1 MEAHQRQ
8 ISEKQESMLQ
18 LLAGLSTTPIG
29 LATPIGGNGPVR
41 SPIGRGNSS
50 PGSRGRGT
58 KKPRS
63 ILEGPGPPPP
73 EDVPS
78 AHEPAHPGQGRSQ
91 APRDTPPP
99 VVPTVP
105 PTVGLPTPRGQ
116 KLRDLRPLA
125 PPKPL
130 GAAVAPEA
138 RPPEWTDGEAL
149 PNVPQK
155 APRGGIEEG
164 HARSTL

>member
-1 MEAHQRQ
+1 MNGQFGTLPPQMNPFQDEEETRRRIAH
-8 ISEKQESMLQ
+8 
-18 LLAGLSTTPIG
+18 A
-29 LATPIGGNGPVR
+29 
-41 SPIGRGNSS
+41 
-50 PGSRGRGT
+50 
-58 KKPRS
+58 KKM
-63 ILEGPGPPPP
+63 
-73 EDVPS
+73 
-78 AHEPAHPGQGRSQ
+78 QFQ
-91 APRDTPPP
+91 AQAKP